1 MQEHELRM
9 IQRRQL
15 LEIAEHQYDQQPVA
29 GVTTEDL
36 DAAYVDSY
44 LAAVRAGDRRLSTR
58 GDDEI
63 LRRTGVMTSNGS
75 PTLAGLY
82 ALGDYLQ
89 GSYPSLTVTAAVQ
102 LPSNTGARNRDL
114 QHFTGPL
121 PALLE
126 DTLDWCARN
135 LAVVRAYRP
144 DGHLAELP
152 ELPLSAARELLANAL
167 VHRDLGPDTLGIG
180 KSIQVRLTPSALMV
194 LSPGG
199 LKGISL
205 QQLESEDHAQAAVN
219 QRLYAIARRL
229 RTADGLAVI
238 EGEGGGI
245 REVFRAAESYGLRT
259 PTLIDTGV
267 EFKAMLWRPE
277 PDRKLP
283 DAALTVET
291 PPHVRPSRNDPR
303 VSAALELLGEAS
315 IQELQASTGLTAR
328 QIRYSLA
335 RLMDSGFVEMNG
347 RQGVR
352 GTTYRLRREPPRRA

>member
-1 MQEHELRM
+1 M
-9 IQRRQL
+9 
-15 LEIAEHQYDQQPVA
+15 
-29 GVTTEDL
+29 
-36 DAAYVDSY
+36 
-44 LAAVRAGDRRLSTR
+44 
-58 GDDEI
+58 
-63 LRRTGVMTSNGS
+63 
-75 PTLAGLY
+75 
-82 ALGDYLQ
+82 
-89 GSYPSLTVTAAVQ
+89 TAAVQ

-135 LAVVRAYRP
+135 LAVVRAYRS

-152 ELPLSAARELLANAL
+152 ELPLSAVRELLANAL
-167 VHRDLGPDTLGIG
+167 VHRDLSPDTFGIG

-245 REVFRAAESYGLRT
+245 REVFRAAESYGLHT

-277 PDRKLP
+277 PDRRLP

-291 PPHVRPSRNDPR
+291 PPHIVRPSRNDPR
-303 VSAALELLGEAS
+303 VSAALEFLGEAS
-315 IQELQASTGLTAR
+315 IQELRASTGLTAR

-335 RLMDSGFVEMNG
+335 RLMDSGLAEMDG

-352 GTTYRLRREPPRRA
+352 GTTYRLRRETPRRT